1 MDQTFMKEKPVMPL
15 VISMALPMTISMLVN
30 ALYNIV
36 DSYFVAKISEDSMTA
51 LSLVYPMQN
60 LITAVTVGF
69 AIGVNAIIAFY
80 LGAKKSEAANQAASM
95 GMLFNIIHG
104 ILLNIGCIA
113 VMPAFLRIF
122 TKDSNILKMGL
133 DYSNIVFMFTIPIS
147 ISISFEKIFQSV
159 GNMKVSMICMI
170 LGCVTNIILDPL
182 FIFGI
187 GFIPELGIKGAAI
200 ATCIGQLVTLSGY
213 IIAYFVRPI
222 PAKIRIEYM
231 KFDSTLCKKMYAI
244 GIPATLNLALPSIQ
258 VSALNGILSAYSAG
272 YVLVLGSYYKLQT
285 FLYLTVNGVVQ
296 GMRPLIGYNY
306 GAGEKKRVRDIF
318 KSALIL
324 IVGVMVIGTI
334 LCLIIPDKLIG
345 LFTNKA
351 NTIEIG
357 KTALRIISLGFIVSS
372 VPVAVSGAL
381 EGLGKGKESLVIS
394 ILRYIV
400 IMIPLAF
407 FISRIVG
414 ATGVWHAFW
423 ITEVFMA
430 VISGVICKKRILKW
444 LNEKLNS
451 TCKLKFHTE
460 D

>member
-80 LGAKKSEAANQAASM
+80 LGAKKSETANQAASM

-430 VISGVICKKRILKW
+430 GISGVICKKQILK
-444 LNEKLNS
+444 
-451 TCKLKFHTE
+451 
-460 D
+460 

>member
-1 MDQTFMKEKPVMPL
+1 MDQTFMKEKPVMSL

-60 LITAVTVGF
+60 LIMAVTVGF

-113 VMPAFLRIF
+113 IMPAFLRIF
-122 TKDSNILKMGL
+122 TKDSNIMKMGL

-258 VSALNGILSAYSAG
+258 VSVLNGILSAYSAG

-345 LFTNKA
+345 LFTNKV

-430 VISGVICKKRILKW
+430 VISGVICKKQILK
-444 LNEKLNS
+444 
-451 TCKLKFHTE
+451 
-460 D
+460 

>member
-80 LGAKKSEAANQAASM
+80 LGAKKSETANQAASM

-113 VMPAFLRIF
+113 IMPAFLRIF

-258 VSALNGILSAYSAG
+258 ISALNGILSAYSAG

-324 IVGVMVIGTI
+324 IVGVMVIGII

-430 VISGVICKKRILKW
+430 VISGVICKKQILK
-444 LNEKLNS
+444 
-451 TCKLKFHTE
+451 
-460 D
+460 

>member
-334 LCLIIPDKLIG
+334 LCLILPDKLIG

-400 IMIPLAF
+400 IMIPIAF

-430 VISGVICKKRILKW
+430 VISGVICKKQILK
-444 LNEKLNS
+444 
-451 TCKLKFHTE
+451 
-460 D
+460 

>member
-80 LGAKKSEAANQAASM
+80 LGAKKSETANQAASM

-258 VSALNGILSAYSAG
+258 ISALNGILSAYSAG

-296 GMRPLIGYNY
+296 GMRPVIGYNY
-306 GAGEKKRVRDIF
+306 GAGEKKRVRNIF

-430 VISGVICKKRILKW
+430 VISGVICKKQILK
-444 LNEKLNS
+444 
-451 TCKLKFHTE
+451 
-460 D
+460 

>member
-60 LITAVTVGF
+60 LIMAVTVGF

-113 VMPAFLRIF
+113 IMPAFLRIF

-133 DYSNIVFMFTIPIS
+133 DYSNIVFMFAIPIS

-258 VSALNGILSAYSAG
+258 ISALNGILSAYSAG

-400 IMIPLAF
+400 IMIPFAF

-430 VISGVICKKRILKW
+430 VISGVICKKQILK
-444 LNEKLNS
+444 
-451 TCKLKFHTE
+451 
-460 D
+460 

>member
-60 LITAVTVGF
+60 LIMAVTVGF

-122 TKDSNILKMGL
+122 TKDSNILKMGF

-258 VSALNGILSAYSAG
+258 ISALNGILSAYSAG

-430 VISGVICKKRILKW
+430 VISGVICKKQILK
-444 LNEKLNS
+444 
-451 TCKLKFHTE
+451 
-460 D
+460 

>member
-80 LGAKKSEAANQAASM
+80 LGAKKSEVANQAASM

-430 VISGVICKKRILKW
+430 VISGVICKKQILK
-444 LNEKLNS
+444 
-451 TCKLKFHTE
+451 
-460 D
+460 

>member
-95 GMLFNIIHG
+95 GMLLNIIHG

-133 DYSNIVFMFTIPIS
+133 DYSNIVFMFAIPIS

-231 KFDSTLCKKMYAI
+231 KFDSMLCKKMYAI

-351 NTIEIG
+351 NRIEIG

-430 VISGVICKKRILKW
+430 VISGVICKKQILK
-444 LNEKLNS
+444 
-451 TCKLKFHTE
+451 
-460 D
+460 

>member
-80 LGAKKSEAANQAASM
+80 LGAKKSETANKAASM

-306 GAGEKKRVRDIF
+306 GAGEKKRVRNIF

-324 IVGVMVIGTI
+324 IVGIMVIGTI

-345 LFTNKA
+345 LFTNKT

-430 VISGVICKKRILKW
+430 VISGVICKKQILK
-444 LNEKLNS
+444 
-451 TCKLKFHTE
+451 
-460 D
+460 

>member
-80 LGAKKSEAANQAASM
+80 LGAKKSETANQAASM

-430 VISGVICKKRILKW
+430 VISGVICKKQILK
-444 LNEKLNS
+444 
-451 TCKLKFHTE
+451 
-460 D
+460 

>member
-80 LGAKKSEAANQAASM
+80 LGAKKSETANQAASM

-122 TKDSNILKMGL
+122 TKDSNIMKMGL

-430 VISGVICKKRILKW
+430 VISGVICKKQILK
-444 LNEKLNS
+444 
-451 TCKLKFHTE
+451 
-460 D
+460 

>member
-334 LCLIIPDKLIG
+334 LCLILPDKLIG

-430 VISGVICKKRILKW
+430 VISGVICKKQILK
-444 LNEKLNS
+444 
-451 TCKLKFHTE
+451 
-460 D
+460 

>member
-113 VMPAFLRIF
+113 IMPAFLRIF
-122 TKDSNILKMGL
+122 TKDSNIMKMGL

-258 VSALNGILSAYSAG
+258 ISALNGILSAYSAG

-430 VISGVICKKRILKW
+430 VISGVICKKQILK
-444 LNEKLNS
+444 
-451 TCKLKFHTE
+451 
-460 D
+460 

>member
-60 LITAVTVGF
+60 LIMAVTVGF

-113 VMPAFLRIF
+113 IMPAFLRIF
-122 TKDSNILKMGL
+122 TKDSNIMKMGL
-133 DYSNIVFMFTIPIS
+133 DYSNIVFMFAIPIS

-258 VSALNGILSAYSAG
+258 ISALNGILSAYSAG

-400 IMIPLAF
+400 IMIPFAF

-430 VISGVICKKRILKW
+430 VISGVICKKQILK
-444 LNEKLNS
+444 
-451 TCKLKFHTE
+451 
-460 D
+460 

>member
-1 MDQTFMKEKPVMPL
+1 MDQTFMKEKPIMPL

-306 GAGEKKRVRDIF
+306 GAGEKKRVRNIF

-430 VISGVICKKRILKW
+430 VISGVICKKQILK
-444 LNEKLNS
+444 
-451 TCKLKFHTE
+451 
-460 D
+460 

>member
-1 MDQTFMKEKPVMPL
+1 MKEKPVMPL

-258 VSALNGILSAYSAG
+258 ISALNGILSAYSAG

-296 GMRPLIGYNY
+296 EMRPLIGYNY
-306 GAGEKKRVRDIF
+306 GAGEKKRVRNIF

-430 VISGVICKKRILKW
+430 VISGVICKKQILK
-444 LNEKLNS
+444 
-451 TCKLKFHTE
+451 
-460 D
+460 

>member
-95 GMLFNIIHG
+95 GMLLNIIHG

-122 TKDSNILKMGL
+122 TKDSNILKMGF

-430 VISGVICKKRILKW
+430 VISGVICKKQIL
-444 LNEKLNS
+444 N
-451 TCKLKFHTE
+451 
-460 D
+460 

>member
-1 MDQTFMKEKPVMPL
+1 MDQTFMKEKPIMPL

-345 LFTNKA
+345 LFTNKT

-357 KTALRIISLGFIVSS
+357 KIALRIISLGFIVSS

-430 VISGVICKKRILKW
+430 VISGVICKKQILK
-444 LNEKLNS
+444 
-451 TCKLKFHTE
+451 
-460 D
+460 

>member
-345 LFTNKA
+345 LFTNKT

-357 KTALRIISLGFIVSS
+357 KIALRIISLGFIVSS

-430 VISGVICKKRILKW
+430 VISGVICKKQILK
-444 LNEKLNS
+444 
-451 TCKLKFHTE
+451 
-460 D
+460 

>member
-60 LITAVTVGF
+60 LIMAVTVGF

-213 IIAYFVRPI
+213 LIAYFVRPI

-430 VISGVICKKRILKW
+430 VISGVICKKQILK
-444 LNEKLNS
+444 
-451 TCKLKFHTE
+451 
-460 D
+460 

>member
-80 LGAKKSEAANQAASM
+80 LGAKKSETANKAASM

-430 VISGVICKKRILKW
+430 VISGVICKKQILK
-444 LNEKLNS
+444 
-451 TCKLKFHTE
+451 
-460 D
+460 

>member
-80 LGAKKSEAANQAASM
+80 LGAKKSEVANQAASM
-95 GMLFNIIHG
+95 GILLNIIHG

-133 DYSNIVFMFTIPIS
+133 DYSNIVFMFAIPIS

-430 VISGVICKKRILKW
+430 VISGVICKKQILK
-444 LNEKLNS
+444 
-451 TCKLKFHTE
+451 
-460 D
+460 

>member
-60 LITAVTVGF
+60 LIMAVTVGF

-430 VISGVICKKRILKW
+430 VISGVICKKQILK
-444 LNEKLNS
+444 
-451 TCKLKFHTE
+451 
-460 D
+460 

>member
-1 MDQTFMKEKPVMPL
+1 MNQEYMKTRKILPL
-15 VISMALPMTISMLVN
+15 VLSMSLPMVISMAVN

-258 VSALNGILSAYSAG
+258 ISALNGILSAYSAG

-400 IMIPLAF
+400 IMISLAF

-430 VISGVICKKRILKW
+430 VISGVICKKQILK
-444 LNEKLNS
+444 
-451 TCKLKFHTE
+451 
-460 D
+460 

>member
-80 LGAKKSEAANQAASM
+80 LGAKKSEVANQAASM
-95 GMLFNIIHG
+95 GMLLNIIHG

-222 PAKIRIEYM
+222 PAKISIEYM

-430 VISGVICKKRILKW
+430 VISGVICKKQILK
-444 LNEKLNS
+444 
-451 TCKLKFHTE
+451 
-460 D
+460 

>member
-80 LGAKKSEAANQAASM
+80 LGAKKSETANQAASM

-113 VMPAFLRIF
+113 LMPAFLRIF

-345 LFTNKA
+345 LFTNKT

-430 VISGVICKKRILKW
+430 VISGVICKKQILK
-444 LNEKLNS
+444 
-451 TCKLKFHTE
+451 
-460 D
+460 

>member
-60 LITAVTVGF
+60 LIMAVTVGF

-122 TKDSNILKMGL
+122 TKDSNIMKMGL

-213 IIAYFVRPI
+213 LIAYFVRPI

-430 VISGVICKKRILKW
+430 VISGVICKKQILK
-444 LNEKLNS
+444 
-451 TCKLKFHTE
+451 
-460 D
+460 

>member
-1 MDQTFMKEKPVMPL
+1 MPL

-258 VSALNGILSAYSAG
+258 ISALNGILSAYSAG

-400 IMIPLAF
+400 IMISLAF

-430 VISGVICKKRILKW
+430 VISGVICKKQILK
-444 LNEKLNS
+444 
-451 TCKLKFHTE
+451 
-460 D
+460 

>member
-80 LGAKKSEAANQAASM
+80 LGAKKSETANQAASM

-187 GFIPELGIKGAAI
+187 GFIPELGIKGASI

-258 VSALNGILSAYSAG
+258 ISALNGILSAYSAG

-306 GAGEKKRVRDIF
+306 GAGEKKRVRNIF

-407 FISRIVG
+407 CISRIVG

-430 VISGVICKKRILKW
+430 VISGVICKKQILK
-444 LNEKLNS
+444 
-451 TCKLKFHTE
+451 
-460 D
+460 

>member
-95 GMLFNIIHG
+95 GMLLNIIHG

-133 DYSNIVFMFTIPIS
+133 DYSNIVFMFAIPIS

-430 VISGVICKKRILKW
+430 VISGVICKKQILK
-444 LNEKLNS
+444 
-451 TCKLKFHTE
+451 
-460 D
+460 